1 MTQGGVYPTGGG
13 GHGTRGSPRARS
25 EAADGHQVSILPFEL
40 LFPLLQDSRQVSA
53 NLSEP
58 EVGLHFQDVSP
69 GAACRLPEEQVIP
82 AESGSARL
90 HSQKTA
96 LTCRRV
102 RPALTQRVPEPVV
115 SMATPHVYQQE
126 PSCQF
131 LPHESHSKGF
141 CLFPLDK
148 TDSDF

>member
-90 HSQKTA
+90 HSQKTG

-102 RPALTQRVPEPVV
+102 RPSSDSESAGA
-115 SMATPHVYQQE
+115 SGFHGNPHVYQQE